1 MIDLSYA
8 QNMEDMVI
16 EQVFAGQST
25 GFYIDIGGGHPVADN
40 VTFRAYLSGWQGLVI
55 EPQADLQAIYAPV
68 RPRDTVLN
76 ILVGRESG
84 TASFHL
90 VERLHG
96 FSTTVE
102 AHAKGAGDFGA
113 DYKTL
118 AMPMRRLADLCADH
132 APARIDLLKID
143 VEGAEAD
150 VIAGNDW
157 SRFRPR
163 LLIIEAVAPGS
174 MEPAHEAWDP
184 ALTAAGYHFG
194 FFDGL
199 NRFYVAQEDA
209 GLLERLPRS
218 KLDWGSVRHLYEFG
232 RAHDNPGH
240 PDHALAKALAGHDPA
255 RLPFL
260 DQSVLKMALQGQSF
274 ALAEQDMAMGSDAFR
289 AALGRIAAAYD
300 GGMILD

>member
-16 EQVFAGQST
+16 EQVFAGQDS

-40 VTFRAYLSGWQGLVI
+40 VTFRAYLSGWHGLVI
-55 EPQADLQAIYAPV
+55 EPQADLHAIYAPI

-76 ILVGRESG
+76 ILVGREDG
-84 TASFHL
+84 TSSFHL

-102 AHAKGAGDFGA
+102 THAKGAGDFGA

-118 AMPMRRLADLCADH
+118 SMPMQRLAGLCADH

-157 SRFRPR
+157 TRFRPR

-174 MEPAHEAWDP
+174 MAPAHEAWEP
-184 ALTAAGYHFG
+184 ALIAAGYRFG

-199 NRFYVAQEDA
+199 NRFYVAQEA
-209 GLLERLPRS
+209 SELLERLPEN

-232 RAHDNPGH
+232 RAHDNPSH

-260 DQSVLKMALQGQSF
+260 DQTVLKTALQASRLTLGEQEMAL
-274 ALAEQDMAMGSDAFR
+274 ESDALR